1 MGSNT
6 RLRLHG
12 VTLRYVTAGAV
23 LGVTLLHP
31 VMEAVYWFG
40 SHDRLVAGSGSL
52 WRSIAGRLL
61 LAFTPGMLP
70 MTGLFAFLGGAIGLG
85 FWRYASR
92 LGPARGTAAWHGD
105 DATRDLAALL
115 LAGEG
120 EEVEF
125 KACAR
130 WDLQLGRVNRALE
143 EAVARTI
150 AGFLNHEGGTLLI
163 GVTDGGDV
171 AGLQADYQTLK
182 RPDRDGFQQFLMGL
196 VQSKLGGHVC
206 AQVHVAFCEDRG
218 LDICQIRV
226 EPSAVP
232 VYYQDGAVARYYV
245 RTGNGTRE
253 LDVRE
258 AIVHVARRRTEA
270 GPPIPDLE

>member
-1 MGSNT
+1 MRSSPV
-6 RLRLHG
+6 LRS
-12 VTLRYVTAGAV
+12 VAIRYLVAGAV
-23 LGVTLLHP
+23 LGVALLHP

-40 SHDRLVAGSGSL
+40 SHDRLVTGPGSL
-52 WRSIAGRLL
+52 WRSIAARFL

-70 MTGLFAFLGGAIGLG
+70 MTGLFAFLGGTVGLG
-85 FWRYASR
+85 FGLHASKLVR
-92 LGPARGTAAWHGD
+92 IRGSGIRSGADPALALGAI
-105 DATRDLAALL
+105 LA
-115 LAGEG
+115 AGEG
-120 EEVEF
+120 ERIEF
-125 KACAR
+125 KGHAR
-130 WDLQLGRVNRALE
+130 WDPQLGRVNRALE

-163 GVTDGGDV
+163 GVTDSGDL
-171 AGLQADYQTLK
+171 AGLEADYRTLK
-182 RPDRDGFQQFLMGL
+182 RQDRDGFQQFLMGL

-206 AQVHVAFCEDRG
+206 PQVHVAFCEDRG
-218 LDICQIRV
+218 LDICQVRV

-232 VYYQDGAVARYYV
+232 VYYQDGSVARYFV

-270 GPPIPDLE
+270 KPPIPGSG